1 MIKRHLEPLIR
12 EALGQFP
19 VVLVTGARQVGK
31 STLVEALCRGA
42 WKASYLTLDD
52 RATLDAALTDPDGFI
67 AANPGPVAIDEVQ
80 RAPDLLR
87 AIKLQVDRHR
97 RPGRFLITGSAN
109 ILTLKT
115 VSETLAGRIALHQLH
130 PFSEAE
136 LHRRPSAPTILP
148 RLFQAKDA
156 RTVLRSLRA
165 SRPPRPA
172 HTISSRGGRSSHQ
185 LLTRL
190 LHGGYPTP
198 ALATQPSARRRWFE
212 AYRTTYIERDIV
224 QLTAIERLPEF
235 GRLMLLTAARSGQV
249 LNFADLGRDAG
260 LPYVTLRRYMQ
271 VLEQTYQVSLVS
283 PFFTNV
289 SKRLSKAPKLYWS
302 DTGMA
307 AHLLDLHEVHALE
320 HAPKFGALVETWVAQ
335 ELQKLISLAPVP
347 MRLYGWRLQSGQ
359 EIDFLIEHGQRFV
372 ALEAKWSR
380 SIDRGALK
388 TFQEL
393 HTQWGERLVA
403 GVVLYGGDEVIA
415 LGPKLIAV
423 PLGTFFSA

>member
-1 MIKRHLEPLIR
+1 MIKRHLEPLLR

-31 STLVEALCRGA
+31 STLAQALCRGA
-42 WKASYLTLDD
+42 WNATYLTLDD
-52 RATLDAALTDPDGFI
+52 RPTLDAALTDPDGFI
-67 AANPGPVAIDEVQ
+67 AANPGPAAIDEIQ

-87 AIKLQVDRHR
+87 AIKLQVDQHR
-97 RPGRFLITGSAN
+97 APGRFLITGSAN

-130 PFSEAE
+130 PFSAAE
-136 LHRRPSAPTILP
+136 LQRLPSAPTILP
-148 RLFQAKDA
+148 RLFQSKDPA
-156 RTVLRSLRA
+156 ATLRGLRH
-165 SRPPRPA
+165 SRPR
-172 HTISSRGGRSSHQ
+172 SRHD
-185 LLTRL
+185 LLARIL
-190 LHGGYPTP
+190 QGGYPDP

-224 QLTAIERLPEF
+224 QVTAIERLPEF
-235 GRLMLLTAARSGQV
+235 GRLMLLVAARSGQV

-271 VLEQTYQVSLVS
+271 VLEQTYQVNLVR

-307 AHLLDLHEVHALE
+307 AHLLDLHDTAVLE
-320 HAPKFGALVETWVAQ
+320 HAPRLGALVETWVAQ

-347 MRLYGWRLQSGQ
+347 MRLYGWRVQGGQ
-359 EIDFLIEHGQRFV
+359 EVDFLIEHGQRFV
-372 ALEAKWSR
+372 ALEVKWGR
-380 SIDRGALK
+380 SIDRAVLK
-388 TFQEL
+388 TFQAL
-393 HTQWGERLVA
+393 RAQWGERLVA
-403 GVVLYGGDEVIA
+403 GIVLYGGDEVIA
-415 LGPKLIAV
+415 LAPKVVAM
-423 PLGTFFSA
+423 PLGTFFTA